1 MLISPMFI
9 FYFFVCFVFILADE
23 KVYAIV
29 KLVFLG
35 ILFLIKNI
43 FKRRELKSINERGK
57 IKIDVTVIRLN
68 KEGIL

>member
-1 MLISPMFI
+1 
-9 FYFFVCFVFILADE
+9 LADE